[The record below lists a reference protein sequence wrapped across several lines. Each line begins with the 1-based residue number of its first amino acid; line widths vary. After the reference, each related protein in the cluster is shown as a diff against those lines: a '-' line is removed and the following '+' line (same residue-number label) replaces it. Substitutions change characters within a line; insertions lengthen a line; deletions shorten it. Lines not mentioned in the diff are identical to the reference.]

1 MPRTFEDASREIQVF
16 QITFLTKI
24 PWNQLFNSKWVKLL
38 IIFTK
43 YFSDLSEFVN
53 ESKILDWQKINLF
66 FQANLKKHLEKV
78 QSSEAD
84 ANSSSEESSEEQEL
98 LEESN
103 EIIEKVFNAY
113 DLKNIQDSRTKEALI
128 QSISSGSCLICI
140 SAVKKKDQIW
150 SCTSCYCSFHMNCIQ
165 RWARDSIYQV

>member
-1 MPRTFEDASREIQVF
+1 MISEG
-16 QITFLTKI
+16 
-24 PWNQLFNSKWVKLL
+24 KL
-38 IIFTK
+38 IF
-43 YFSDLSEFVN
+43 F
-53 ESKILDWQKINLF
+53 I
-66 FQANLKKHLEKV
+66 FQANLKKHLE
-78 QSSEAD
+78 SARSYEAD

-165 RWARDSIYQV
+165 RWARDSIYQVHIKYKVRE

>member
-1 MPRTFEDASREIQVF
+1 M
-16 QITFLTKI
+16 
-24 PWNQLFNSKWVKLL
+24 
-38 IIFTK
+38 
-43 YFSDLSEFVN
+43 
-53 ESKILDWQKINLF
+53 
-66 FQANLKKHLEKV
+66 KKHLEKV

-165 RWARDSIYQV
+165 RWARDSIYQVKFREINILNFHTNVFI